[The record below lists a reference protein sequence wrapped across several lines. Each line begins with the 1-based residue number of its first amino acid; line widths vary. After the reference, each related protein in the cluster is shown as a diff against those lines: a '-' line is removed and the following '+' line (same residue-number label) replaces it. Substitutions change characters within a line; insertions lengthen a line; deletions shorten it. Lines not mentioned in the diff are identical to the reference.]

1 MRIRLISEP
10 ERGSMRQ
17 ENRLSSYYEGHFFDL
32 LREKGTFDDEAS
44 IQLLTYLHG
53 EEAVTERWYSRV
65 TPDGKPCLSAISQ
78 EAKYGLTVI
87 ENSRKGV
94 YTEIEEDFTEFEVES
109 RMEGSVS
116 VDSGLPLVWNAFA
129 ALDMDILLVYRKK
142 DFSFGWDIP
151 VENDFLLE
159 NYPGENGP
167 MEVWV
172 KGAFV
177 EKGETHN
184 GLPCVHN
191 YFYAQRYD
199 WRKETDDLL
208 EVLNVLNRGRRP
220 LAKGLFSLQEFY
232 TMIGEDWTC
241 SDADDDDWVENERTA
256 IQIVNHMSCM
266 PDETEARRVRYLLIE
281 KRADGAYRLRGEN
294 SVKYP
299 EYWEMLE
306 EAERFAVPNGEVL
319 VLPVDVNEVVSCA
332 RDLEKAVCA
341 FRVSDG
347 VVELFDKAEGLRE
360 FAALLQEAL
369 NSGKC
374 TVPEDD

>member
-10 ERGSMRQ
+10 EWGSRRQ
-17 ENRLSSYYEGHFFDL
+17 ENRLSSYDESCFFDL

-53 EEAVTERWYSRV
+53 AEAVAERWYSRV

-87 ENSRKGV
+87 ANSRKGI
-94 YTEIEEDFTEFEVES
+94 YTEIVEDFTEFEVEA
-109 RMEGSVS
+109 RMEERVGA
-116 VDSGLPLVWNAFA
+116 DSGLPLVWNAFA
-129 ALDMDILLVYRKK
+129 ALDMDILLVFRKK
-142 DFSFGWDIP
+142 NFSFGWDIP
-151 VENDFLLE
+151 VDNDFLLE

-172 KGAFV
+172 KEALV
-177 EKGETHN
+177 EKGETHK

-208 EVLNVLNRGRRP
+208 EVLDDLNRSRRP
-220 LAKGLFSLQEFY
+220 LAKGMFSLQEFY
-232 TMIGEDWTC
+232 TMMGEDWGC
-241 SDADDDDWVENERTA
+241 SDPDDDWEETARTSVKL
-256 IQIVNHMSCM
+256 VNHMSCM
-266 PDETEARRVRYLLIE
+266 PDETEARRVRYLVIE
-281 KRADGAYRLRGEN
+281 KRMDGSYCLRGQN

-299 EYWEMLE
+299 EYWEMLD
-306 EAERFAVPNGEVL
+306 EAEGFAVPGGEVL

-341 FRVSDG
+341 FRVTDG

>member
-1 MRIRLISEP
+1 MMRIRLISEP
-10 ERGSMRQ
+10 EWGSRRQ
-17 ENRLSSYYEGHFFDL
+17 ENRLTSYDESCFFDL

-53 EEAVTERWYSRV
+53 EEAVRERWYSRV
-65 TPDGKPCLSAISQ
+65 TPGGKPCLSAISQ

-87 ENSRKGV
+87 ANSRKGI

-142 DFSFGWDIP
+142 NFSFGWDIP

-172 KGAFV
+172 KEAFV
-177 EKGETHN
+177 EKGETHK

-199 WRKETDDLL
+199 WRKETGDLL
-208 EVLNVLNRGRRP
+208 EVLNELNCGKRP
-220 LAKGLFSLQEFY
+220 LAKGMFSLQEFY

-241 SDADDDDWVENERTA
+241 SDPDDDWEETARTSMK
-256 IQIVNHMSCM
+256 IVNHMSCM

-281 KRADGAYRLRGEN
+281 KRTDGTYCLRSQN

-299 EYWEMLE
+299 EYWEMLD
-306 EAERFAVPNGEVL
+306 EAETFAVPGGEVL

-360 FAALLQEAL
+360 FTALLQEAL